1 MGGYGPSESPIG
13 PPVPARGSSEPARS
27 SGASAKKAILRSIGI
42 RIGCMTMKA
51 RRIMI
56 GAGGVLL
63 LLFVAAYL
71 YVRSITPQLELGTGY
86 AARVACACRYIG
98 NRSLASCRT
107 DFEPGMEPIRLSEDP
122 AT

>member
-1 MGGYGPSESPIG
+1 M
-13 PPVPARGSSEPARS
+13 A
-27 SGASAKKAILRSIGI
+27 
-42 RIGCMTMKA
+42 MKA

-63 LLFVAAYL
+63 LLIAAAYL

-98 NRSLASCRT
+98 NRKIENCRA
-107 DFEPGMEPIRLSEDP
+107 DFEPGNGVNLAFRRSVDEDGNGLGAADRQP
-122 AT
+122 LGAL